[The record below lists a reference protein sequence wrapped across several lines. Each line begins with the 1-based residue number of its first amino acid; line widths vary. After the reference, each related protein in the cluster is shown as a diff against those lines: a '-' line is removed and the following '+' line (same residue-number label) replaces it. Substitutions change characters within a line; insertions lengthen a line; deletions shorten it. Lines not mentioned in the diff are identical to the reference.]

1 MTFAFSKRLHSA
13 ALLFCS
19 TQVVMGLLFGA
30 ASAAEAGWRLYEV
43 PPSNINAEK
52 IPVALFYPTQ
62 EPMRSIMVGSFTIH
76 ATPMA
81 APEAKTKGLIVIS
94 HGTGGSEF
102 GQSSLAEA
110 LARDGYLVAALRH
123 PGDNYQDGS
132 LWQKPLGAYFTERP
146 RQVSRLIDALLADPE
161 WKDRIAT
168 DAKGPRIGA
177 AGHSAGG
184 YTVVALAGGR
194 VDLSRMGTHCAKDA
208 AQDPISCSM
217 VRDVHHMHTP
227 LVLES
232 TTDPRVRA
240 IVAMAPVGVMF
251 TEQSLKTITVPAL
264 IYAAERDRWL
274 PPRFHAA
281 WIGQNLPG
289 ATYRIVA
296 NAGHFAFMNPA
307 SAPIP
312 TLDGDISANPPGFD
326 RAEFLKQLGEE
337 VPAFFDRALTLAPN
351 AINSNVSP

>member
-1 MTFAFSKRLHSA
+1 MPFAIYKWRRSA

-19 TQVVMGLLFGA
+19 TPIMVGLLFGA
-30 ASAAEAGWRLYEV
+30 ARAAEAGWRPYEV
-43 PPSNINAEK
+43 PPSITNPEK
-52 IPVALFYPTQ
+52 IPVALYYPTQ
-62 EPMRSIMVGSFTIH
+62 APMRSTVVGSFTVR
-76 ATPMA
+76 ATLMA

-146 RQVSRLIDALLADPE
+146 RQLSRLIDALLADPE

-168 DAKGPRIGA
+168 DANGPRIGA

-184 YTVVALAGGR
+184 YTVAALAGGR
-194 VDLSRMGTHCAKDA
+194 VDLSRIGTHCAKEA
-208 AQDPISCSM
+208 SEDPITCGM
-217 VRDVHHMHTP
+217 IRDIRQMQAP

-232 TTDPRVRA
+232 TVDPRIRA

-251 TEQSLKTITVPAL
+251 TEQSLKAITVPAL
-264 IYAAERDRWL
+264 IYAAEKDRWL

-281 WIGQNLPG
+281 WIGQNIPG
-289 ATYRIVA
+289 AAYRVIP
-296 NAGHFAFMNPA
+296 NAGHFAFMNTA
-307 SAPIP
+307 SVPIQ
-312 TLDGDISANPPGFD
+312 TLDGDISDNPPGFD
-326 RAEFLKQLGEE
+326 RTEFLKQLGEE
-337 VPAFFDRALTLAPN
+337 IPAFFDRTLTLAPN
-351 AINSNVSP
+351 GIKRGVSP

>member
-1 MTFAFSKRLHSA
+1 MTIAIYKRLRAA

-19 TQVVMGLLFGA
+19 TPMVMGLLFGA
-30 ASAAEAGWRLYEV
+30 ASAAEAGWRPYEV
-43 PPSNINAEK
+43 PPSVTNPEK
-52 IPVALFYPTQ
+52 IPAALYYPTQ
-62 EPMRSIMVGSFTIH
+62 APMRSMVVGSFTVN

-123 PGDNYQDGS
+123 PGDSYQDSS

-184 YTVVALAGGR
+184 YTVVALAGGQ
-194 VDLSRMGTHCAKDA
+194 VDLSRIGAHCAKDTA
-208 AQDPISCSM
+208 EDPISCGM
-217 VRDVHHMHTP
+217 VRDMRQMQAP

-232 TTDPRVRA
+232 TADPRVRA

-251 TEQSLKTITVPAL
+251 TEQSLKAITVPSL
-264 IYAAERDRWL
+264 IYAAEKDRWL

-289 ATYRIVA
+289 AGYRVIA

-312 TLDGDISANPPGFD
+312 TLDGDISADPPGFD
-326 RAEFLKQLGEE
+326 RTEFLKQLGEE
-337 VPAFFDRALTLAPN
+337 IPAFFDRALAPN
-351 AINSNVSP
+351 AINSRVSP

>member
-1 MTFAFSKRLHSA
+1 MIFAIHKRLRSA
-13 ALLFCS
+13 AFLFCS
-19 TQVVMGLLFGA
+19 TPMAMGLLSGA
-30 ASAAEAGWRLYEV
+30 ARAAEAGWRPYEV
-43 PPSNINAEK
+43 PPSITNPEK
-52 IPVALFYPTQ
+52 IPVALYYPTQ
-62 EPMRSIMVGSFTIH
+62 AHTRSIMVGSFTVH

-81 APEAKTKGLIVIS
+81 VPEAKTKGLIVVS

-146 RQVSRLIDALLADPE
+146 RQVSRLIDALLTDPE

-194 VDLSRMGTHCAKDA
+194 VDLSRIGAHCARDA
-208 AQDPISCSM
+208 AEDPISCSM
-217 VRDVHHMHTP
+217 LRDIRQMQAP

-232 TTDPRVRA
+232 TTDPRIRA
-240 IVAMAPVGVMF
+240 IVAMAPVGVIF
-251 TEQSLKTITVPAL
+251 TEQSLKAITVPAL
-264 IYAAERDRWL
+264 IYAAEKDRWL
-274 PPRFHAA
+274 PPRFHAL
-281 WIGQNLPG
+281 WIGQNIPE
-289 ATYRIVA
+289 AAYRVIA

-307 SAPIP
+307 SAPIQ

-326 RAEFLKQLGEE
+326 RTEFLKQLDEE
-337 VPAFFDRALTLAPN
+337 IPAFFDRALTLAPN
-351 AINSNVSP
+351 VFNSNVSP